1 MSFCEIVNFEKWK
14 NYENITNRYKNN
26 AHDLMVVDR
35 SDGLGWLYVPNHIK
49 TCQQLFLFRDAD
61 PDAAHLL

>member
-1 MSFCEIVNFEKWK
+1 MSFCEIVDFEKWK
-14 NYENITNRYKNN
+14 NRSGGENRYKNN

-35 SDGLGWLYVPNHIK
+35 NGGLGWLYVPNHIS

-61 PDAAHLL
+61 TDAGHLL

>member
-14 NYENITNRYKNN
+14 NYGSGTNRYKNN

-35 SDGLGWLYVPNHIK
+35 SGGLGWLYVPNHIS
-49 TCQQLFLFRDAD
+49 TCQQLFLFRDAG
-61 PDAAHLL
+61 PDAGHLL